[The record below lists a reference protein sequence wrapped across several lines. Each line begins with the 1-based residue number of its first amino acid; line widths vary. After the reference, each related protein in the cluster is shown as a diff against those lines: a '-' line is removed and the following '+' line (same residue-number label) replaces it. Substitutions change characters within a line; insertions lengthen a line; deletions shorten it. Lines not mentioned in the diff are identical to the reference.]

1 MTASPPPDP
10 NQPPGSFVLVVK
22 SITEDPAG
30 KKVAQPHPIACHAKM
45 SIAELTQQLSVKCG
59 IPYEQVWLLL
69 QEGQDNSKTCVFLK
83 PERTIEEYN
92 IHEGSAV
99 WCFKR
104 APKQQVANEET
115 MWRGV
120 IHTLEQQGLI
130 YHRSGGDGNC
140 LFRSVSISV
149 YGDEAHHGVV
159 RQSCMDYMVAQ
170 AHAFEPAVAGDF
182 TQYVQSKR
190 MMDGSAAS
198 WGDEPELLAMSELYR
213 RPVQVWTFF
222 EDSTTGALEPQIFT
236 KYEPI
241 LAPADALPIRVSFL
255 GKGHYD
261 ALLPFSRQELTQALI
276 QAPPGEY
283 ETATISD
290 IRKRSEEE
298 EAQLASSRAAFH
310 SHSRAPLEEEILDKV
325 RQESLLVLRRQASID
340 MEGAIAES
348 MEEEISQIEQKFED
362 DATQAALQASAEEN
376 EAAQLKAVE
385 QQQLAEAME
394 KSRRAQLV
402 TDLQG
407 MGIPAY
413 EAEYAAQNAADIET
427 ALEFLNN
434 AKHAGDQGSEAAK
447 QLIALSGM
455 PDMPIEQAQYYVD
468 AAGGDLG
475 LAFSLMS
482 Q

>member
-1 MTASPPPDP
+1 M
-10 NQPPGSFVLVVK
+10 
-22 SITEDPAG
+22 
-30 KKVAQPHPIACHAKM
+30 C
-45 SIAELTQQLSVKCG
+45 
-59 IPYEQVWLLL
+59 
-69 QEGQDNSKTCVFLK
+69 
-83 PERTIEEYN
+83 
-92 IHEGSAV
+92 
-99 WCFKR
+99 
-104 APKQQVANEET
+104 
-115 MWRGV
+115 
-120 IHTLEQQGLI
+120 
-130 YHRSGGDGNC
+130 
-140 LFRSVSISV
+140 
-149 YGDEAHHGVV
+149 
-159 RQSCMDYMVAQ
+159 
-170 AHAFEPAVAGDF
+170 
-182 TQYVQSKR
+182 
-190 MMDGSAAS
+190 
-198 WGDEPELLAMSELYR
+198 
-213 RPVQVWTFF
+213 
-222 EDSTTGALEPQIFT
+222 
-236 KYEPI
+236 
-241 LAPADALPIRVSFL
+241 IR
-255 GKGHYD
+255 D
-261 ALLPFSRQELTQALI
+261 RLPFSRQELTQALI